1 MTKSKKWIVFLV
13 LLGLLGAKAPVLRA
27 EDPQIPEAA
36 SDTDQYGT
44 LVLPPQNEDI
54 SPSPSPSPE
63 SSDAPAEMGAPVS
76 EDEEEEEVKSKLS
89 FDS

>member
-1 MTKSKKWIVFLV
+1 MMKSKKWVIFLV
-13 LLGLLGAKAPVLRA
+13 LLGLLGAKAPFLRA

-36 SDTDQYGT
+36 SDTNQYGT

-54 SPSPSPSPE
+54 SPSPSPE

-76 EDEEEEEVKSKLS
+76 EEEEEEEVKSKLS
-89 FDS
+89 LDS